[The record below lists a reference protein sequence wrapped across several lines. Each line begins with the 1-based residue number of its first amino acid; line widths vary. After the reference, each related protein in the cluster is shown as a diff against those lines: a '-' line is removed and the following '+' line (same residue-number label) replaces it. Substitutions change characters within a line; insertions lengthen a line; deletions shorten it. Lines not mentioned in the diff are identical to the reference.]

1 MMKIGQ
7 QGFTLIELMIA
18 VAIVGI
24 LASIAYPSYQAQ
36 IRQTKESE
44 AKAALVS
51 FANAMSQ
58 HYFEGMSYQGAAGT
72 QATPANTGS
81 PWIYANQ
88 VPVDGGTKTY
98 DLSIVTATKTTFKV
112 KANPVDSALKTFCIN
127 ELGAKTD
134 CAGNNNW

>member
-7 QGFTLIELMIA
+7 KGFTLIELMIV

-36 IRQTKESE
+36 MRQTKESE
-44 AKAALVS
+44 AKTALVS
-51 FANAMSQ
+51 FASAMSQ
-58 HYFEGMSYQGAAGT
+58 HYFEGMTHEGAAGT
-72 QATPANTGS
+72 QVAATDTGS

-98 DLSIVTATKTTFKV
+98 DLSIVAATKTTFKV
-112 KANPVDSALKTFCIN
+112 KATPVDTTLKTFCID

-134 CAGNNNW
+134 CVSSNNW